1 MPLSLP
7 MHLRSQTWD
16 QLRLLLRELPPQ
28 RLSLLSLVLV
38 ASFLQGL
45 LDMLLVGL
53 LARLV
58 GLLAGVKLAD
68 QIPGI
73 RFFGGGLL
81 DQAGW
86 LLALLIASFWF
97 TSAVR
102 FGVALMESILSAE
115 IWTDLVNKVY
125 SNLMLQRYEFFQRE
139 RTSHLSERFNRI
151 LNRVSVAVITPLITI
166 AGNTLSVLVLLTGVV
181 IVLGWHALLIFFLM
195 LAAYVFASR
204 VITPY
209 LRLASKQKIRYS
221 RRINL
226 VLMESLRS
234 MRDVQLYS
242 AEDFFVR
249 RFSRDGYIAK
259 RYDRLSKL
267 LPDVPRYVIEPAGVT
282 ILFAVG
288 LGPAILA
295 GDGERVREA
304 VPMLAAVLVTLLRI
318 SAPLQSMFRSINKL
332 RGGLPEIQDALQLL
346 RIRPDRLVLSSP
358 GVPSPEGMMPR
369 RFIQLENVAFRYSG
383 SDRDVLTDVNLTIP
397 VGSRIALVGRTGSGK
412 TTLAH
417 LLLGLYRPTH
427 GELSLDGVPLT
438 DEELPAW
445 QANCALVPQDIRLL
459 DTSVRENVAFGR
471 DPDSIDDGE
480 VWAALEAAQF
490 HDYVAEMP
498 YGIYTMVGENGVKLS
513 GGQRQRLSLA
523 RAFYRNA
530 KVLVLDEAT
539 SALDNKTEHDVLQ
552 ALDLVGRRCTTVV
565 IAHRLS
571 TVKKCDRIYE
581 VHQGRIKAAGDF
593 ATLLTISPSFRE
605 MTMLDTV

>member
-1 MPLSLP
+1 MAF
-7 MHLRSQTWD
+7 RSKTWENI
-16 QLRLLLRELPPQ
+16 RLLLRELPPQ
-28 RLSLLSLVLV
+28 SNRLLGLVLL
-38 ASFLQGL
+38 ASFFQGL

-53 LARLV
+53 MARLV
-58 GLLAGVKLAD
+58 GLLAGVKLED

-86 LLALLIASFWF
+86 LLGLLIAAFWF

-102 FGVALMESILSAE
+102 FGVAFLEGMLSAE
-115 IWTDLVNKVY
+115 VWTELVNKVY
-125 SNLMLQRYEFFQRE
+125 RSMMLQRYEFFKRQR
-139 RTSHLSERFNRI
+139 TAHLSARFNRI
-151 LNRVSVAVITPLITI
+151 LNRVSSTVLTPLIGI
-166 AGNTLSVLVLLTGVV
+166 VGNALSMIVLIGGVV
-181 IVLGWHALLIFFLM
+181 IVLGWETLLIFVLLLGAYL
-195 LAAYVFASR
+195 LASKL
-204 VITPY
+204 ITPY

-242 AEDFFVR
+242 AEEFFIQK
-249 RFSRDGYIAK
+249 FSHDGIVQK
-259 RYDRLSKL
+259 RYDRLAKI
-267 LPDVPRYVIEPAGVT
+267 LPDVPKYVIEPAAVT

-288 LGPAILA
+288 LGPAILS
-295 GDGERVREA
+295 GDGEGVREA
-304 VPMLAAVLVTLLRI
+304 LPMLAAVLVTLLRI
-318 SAPLQSMFRSINKL
+318 SSPLQTMFRNINRL
-332 RGGLPEIQDALQLL
+332 RGGVPEIQDALQLL
-346 RIRPDRLVLSSP
+346 HLSPDRLLLSSQ
-358 GVPSPEGMMPR
+358 GVPSPEGLLPR
-369 RFIQLENVAFRYSG
+369 HFIRMENVGFRYAG

-397 VGSRIALVGRTGSGK
+397 VGARIALVGRTGSGK

-417 LLLGLYRPTH
+417 ILLGLFRPTR

-438 DEELPAW
+438 EEEITAW

-459 DTSVRENVAFGR
+459 DTSVRENVAFGQ
-471 DPDSIDDGE
+471 DPGSIDDNA

-490 HDYVAEMP
+490 QEHVAEMP
-498 YGIYTMVGENGVKLS
+498 YGLFTIIGENGVKLS
-513 GGQRQRLSLA
+513 GGQRQRLCLA

-552 ALDLVGRRCTTVV
+552 ALDLVGRTCTTVV

-593 ATLLTISPSFRE
+593 ATLITTSPSFRE
-605 MTMLDTV
+605 MTMLESL

>member
-1 MPLSLP
+1 MQF
-7 MHLRSQTWD
+7 RSKTWENI
-16 QLRLLLRELPPQ
+16 RLLLRELPPQ
-28 RLSLLSLVLV
+28 SNRLLGLVLV
-38 ASFLQGL
+38 ASFFQGL

-53 LARLV
+53 MARLV
-58 GLLAGVKLAD
+58 GLLAGVKLED

-86 LLALLIASFWF
+86 LLGLLIAAFWF

-102 FGVALMESILSAE
+102 FGVAFLEGMLSAE
-115 IWTDLVNKVY
+115 VWTELVNKVY
-125 SNLMLQRYEFFQRE
+125 RNMMLQRYEFFKRQR
-139 RTSHLSERFNRI
+139 TAHLSARFNRI
-151 LNRVSVAVITPLITI
+151 LNRVSSTVLTPLIGI
-166 AGNTLSVLVLLTGVV
+166 VGNALSMIVLIGGVV
-181 IVLGWHALLIFFLM
+181 IVLGWQTLLIFVLLLSAYL
-195 LAAYVFASR
+195 LASKL
-204 VITPY
+204 ITPY
-209 LRLASKQKIRYS
+209 LRLASKQKIRFS

-242 AEDFFVR
+242 AEEFFIQK
-249 RFSRDGYIAK
+249 FSRDGIVQK
-259 RYDRLSKL
+259 RYDRLAKI
-267 LPDVPRYVIEPAGVT
+267 LPDVPKYVIEPAAIT

-295 GDGERVREA
+295 GDGEGVREA
-304 VPMLAAVLVTLLRI
+304 LPMLAAVLVTLLRI
-318 SAPLQSMFRSINKL
+318 SSPLQTMFRNINRL
-332 RGGLPEIQDALQLL
+332 RGGVPEIQDALQLL
-346 RIRPDRLVLSSP
+346 HLSPDRLLLSSP
-358 GVPSPEGMMPR
+358 GVPSPEGLLPR
-369 RFIQLENVAFRYSG
+369 HFIQMENVGFRYAG
-383 SDRDVLTDVNLTIP
+383 SDRDVLADVNLTIP
-397 VGSRIALVGRTGSGK
+397 VGARIALVGRTGSGK

-417 LLLGLYRPTH
+417 ILLGLFRPTR

-438 DEELPAW
+438 EEEITAW

-459 DTSVRENVAFGR
+459 DTSVRENVAFGQ
-471 DPDSIDDGE
+471 DPGSIDDNA

-490 HDYVAEMP
+490 QDYVAEMP
-498 YGIYTMVGENGVKLS
+498 YGLFTIIGENGVKLS
-513 GGQRQRLSLA
+513 GGQRQRLCLA

-552 ALDLVGRRCTTVV
+552 ALDLVGRTCTTVV

-593 ATLLTISPSFRE
+593 ATLITTSPSFRE
-605 MTMLDTV
+605 MTMLESL